1 MEDAENLTSSNSDVG
16 MHIKCNNKF
25 KLKFQM
31 HLVPL
36 SNDLLLYNVSK
47 INLFFSLKQPNSVMA
62 HHCFGKRTP
71 PQFQLSDFGC
81 WKE

>member
-47 INLFFSLKQPNSVMA
+47 INLFFFSEA
-62 HHCFGKRTP
+62 A
-71 PQFQLSDFGC
+71 
-81 WKE
+81 